1 MVVMSGQ
8 GIGLAPYMFTT
19 TSTDIKFNASL
30 IITTA
35 KTIEDINKKYL
46 EATTGLKLN

>member
-1 MVVMSGQ
+1 
-8 GIGLAPYMFTT
+8 MFTT
-19 TSTDIKFNASL
+19 TSEDIKFNANL
-30 IITTA
+30 VVTTA

>member
-1 MVVMSGQ
+1 
-8 GIGLAPYMFTT
+8 LAPYMFTT
-19 TSTDIKFNASL
+19 TSTHIKFNASL